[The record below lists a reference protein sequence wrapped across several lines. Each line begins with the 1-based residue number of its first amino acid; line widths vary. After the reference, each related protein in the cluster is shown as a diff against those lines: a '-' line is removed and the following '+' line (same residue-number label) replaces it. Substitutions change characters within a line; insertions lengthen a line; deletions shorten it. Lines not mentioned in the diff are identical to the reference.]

1 MSQRIKLFRLPDPY
15 DLPASDQQFLLAVRE
30 NCAFHYAHCPE
41 YRAVLDS
48 FSFRPEDLRESDDL
62 ARLPF
67 LPTVTFKRHRMFSL
81 PRRKMAAVSTSSGTS
96 GQFSE
101 VGFDWPALWCDWNML
116 WKIGRP
122 RGFFSPRP
130 THYLILGYKPRRGNR
145 TSVTRTAFGATL
157 LAPAL
162 SRTYALKYQDGG
174 YVPDLEGVADA
185 LIRHGKSR
193 FPTRLVGF
201 PSYTYFLL
209 RQLESRGIRLRLPRG
224 SKLLLGGGWK
234 QFYAQQVDKPVL
246 YRLAEELLGIPEEQI
261 IEVFSAVEHPIL
273 YADCTRHHFHIPI
286 YSRVI
291 IRDPDTLAPLP
302 PGQPGLVEFITPL
315 LTATPILAVM
325 TDDLGILHPAGSC
338 PCGNPAPWLEILGRV
353 GLKDIKT
360 CAAGA
365 AELLGKGGNGP

>member
-1 MSQRIKLFRLPDPY
+1 MSERTRLFRLKDPY
-15 DLPASDQQFLLAVRE
+15 DLPASDAQFIRAVRE

-41 YRAVLDS
+41 YRRVLDS
-48 FSFRPEDLRESDDL
+48 FGFRPEELQTIPDL

-67 LPTVTFKRHRMFSL
+67 LPTVTFKRHRLFSL
-81 PRRKMAAVSTSSGTS
+81 PRRRMAAVSTSSGTS
-96 GQFSE
+96 GRFSE
-101 VGFDWPALWCDWNML
+101 IGFDFPALWCDWNML
-116 WKIGRP
+116 WKIGRT
-122 RGFFSPRP
+122 RGFFSPKP
-130 THYLILGYKPRRGNR
+130 THYIILGYQFRLDNR
-145 TSVTRTAFGATL
+145 AAVARTAFGATL

-162 SRTYALKYQDGG
+162 SRTYALRYENGS
-174 YVPDLEGVADA
+174 YVPDLDGVAEA
-185 LIRHGKSR
+185 LLRHGQSR

-209 RQLESRGIRLRLPRG
+209 RQLERRGVRLQLPRG
-224 SKLLLGGGWK
+224 SKLMLGGGWK
-234 QFYAQQVDKPVL
+234 QFYTQQVDKPVL
-246 YRLAEELLGIPEEQI
+246 YDLVNRVLGIPEEQI

-273 YADCTRHHFHIPI
+273 YADCVRHHFHVPV

-291 IRDPDTLAPLP
+291 IRDPETLEPLP

-365 AELLGKGGNGP
+365 AELLSGGEGT

>member
-1 MSQRIKLFRLPDPY
+1 MSQRTKLFRLKDPY
-15 DLPASDQQFLLAVRE
+15 DLAASDGQFLRAVRE
-30 NCAFHYAHCPE
+30 NCAWHYARCPE

-48 FSFRPEDLRESDDL
+48 FAFRPEDLREWKDL
-62 ARLPF
+62 ERLPF
-67 LPTVTFKRHRMFSL
+67 LPTLTFKQHRLFSL
-81 PRRKMAAVSTSSGTS
+81 PRRRMAAVSTSSGTS
-96 GQFSE
+96 GRFSE
-101 VGFDWPALWCDWNML
+101 VGFDFPALWCDWNML

-130 THYLILGYKPRRGNR
+130 THYVILGYKPRRGNR
-145 TSVTRTAFGATL
+145 TSVARTAFGATL

-162 SRTYALKYQDGG
+162 SRTYALQIRDGA
-174 YVPDLEGVADA
+174 YVPDLEGVAQA

-209 RQLESRGIRLRLPRG
+209 RRLEAQGVALRLPVG

-234 QFYAQQVDKPVL
+234 EFYTQEVDKSVL
-246 YRLAEELLGIPEEQI
+246 YDLVDRVLGIPEEHI

-273 YADCTRHHFHIPI
+273 YADCVRHHFHVPI

-291 IRDPDTLAPLP
+291 IRDPETLDPLP

-325 TDDLGILHPAGSC
+325 TDDLGVLHPAGSC

-360 CAAGA
+360 CATGA
-365 AELLGKGGNGP
+365 AQLLEKGGDLL